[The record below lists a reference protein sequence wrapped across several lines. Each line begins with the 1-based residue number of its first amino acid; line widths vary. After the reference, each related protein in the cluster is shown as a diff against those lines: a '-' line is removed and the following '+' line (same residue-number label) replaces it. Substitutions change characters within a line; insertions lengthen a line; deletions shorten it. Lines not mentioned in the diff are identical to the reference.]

1 MYSRTSSSEGVYCS
15 LRFCDVQPADSLKRK
30 IMKRRDFLKSA
41 SSIAAGV
48 GFANSAAVG
57 LATPQSDQACKA
69 ASFPKVD
76 KLTAHVTEFVVSTQ
90 LSEIPGETIELGK
103 KSILDGL
110 GLALSGSKAETAG
123 LIQQYVSSLGC
134 GTGGA
139 TVLGSATKY
148 PARFAALVNGIGIHV
163 DDYDDTQLAA
173 AKDRVYGLLVHP
185 TVCVM
190 PAALATAEVSGKSG
204 RELLTAYQV
213 GVEVEC
219 KVAEAISPRHYEDGF
234 HSTGT
239 CGVFGGTS
247 ACARLKGLDM
257 VHTARAFAIAASQA
271 AGLRE
276 NFGTMMKPFQAGHA
290 TESGVVAADLA
301 ALGWTGAEQIL
312 EAQRGF
318 FHAYGGT
325 YDPAVIMDRLGR
337 PWTFQDPGVSIKPF
351 PSGSLTHPGMTEL
364 ERLIRTNSIRAAD
377 VAQVEVGTNH
387 NMLNTLIHHRP
398 TTGLQAKFSM
408 EFCMAILLL
417 DGKADQTKFTDSV
430 VNRADVQGMIGRVR
444 FYTDPEAEKA
454 GYDKMTTILKIT
466 LKDGRVISGRADF
479 GKGSPTNPM
488 SYDEVADKFLG
499 CAAFA
504 EWPTAKAKQVI
515 GIVRMLEDL
524 PDVRTLT
531 ALLSK

>member
-1 MYSRTSSSEGVYCS
+1 
-15 LRFCDVQPADSLKRK
+15 
-30 IMKRRDFLKSA
+30 MKRREFFVRA
-41 SSIAAGV
+41 TGVAAGL
-48 GFANSAAVG
+48 GLSSAGASAFRAPQDEKCKEAN
-57 LATPQSDQACKA
+57 
-69 ASFPKVD
+69 FPKVV
-76 KLTAHVTEFVVSTQ
+76 KLTSQVAEFVVNTQ
-90 LSEIPGETIELGK
+90 LSEIPGGTLELGR

-110 GLALSGSKAETAG
+110 GLALSGSKAETAA
-123 LIQQYVSSLGC
+123 LIQQYTKSLGC
-134 GTGGA
+134 GAGGA
-139 TVLGSATKY
+139 AVLGSSEKL
-148 PARFAALVNGIGIHV
+148 PARFAALANGIAIHV
-163 DDYDDTQLAA
+163 DDFDDTQLAA

-185 TVCVM
+185 TVCVL
-190 PAALATAEVSGKSG
+190 PAALATAEVAGRSGKD
-204 RELLTAYQV
+204 LLLAYQV

-219 KVAEAISPRHYEDGF
+219 KIAEAISPRHYEDGF

-239 CGVFGGTS
+239 CGVFGSTT
-247 ACARLKGLDM
+247 ACARLKGLDLI
-257 VHTARAFAIAASQA
+257 HTARAFAIAASQA

-301 ALGWTGAEQIL
+301 AIGWTGAEQIL
-312 EAQRGF
+312 EAERGF

-325 YDPAVIMDRLGR
+325 YDPSAIADRLGK
-337 PWTFQDPGVSIKPF
+337 PWTFQNPGVSIKPF

-364 ERLIRTNSIRAAD
+364 LRLIRRNSINAAD
-377 VAQVEVGTNH
+377 VEQVEVGTNH

-417 DGKADQTKFTDSV
+417 EGKADQTDFTDAV
-430 VNRADVQGMIGRVR
+430 ANRRDVQEMISRVR
-444 FYTDPEAEKA
+444 FYTAPEAEKA

-466 LKDGRVISGRADF
+466 LKDGRIISGRADF

-488 SYDEVADKFLG
+488 SYDEVAEKFLG

-504 EWPTAKAKQVI
+504 EWPVSKANQVI
-515 GIVRMLEDL
+515 EMVRKLEDVS
-524 PDVRTLT
+524 DIRTLT

>member
-1 MYSRTSSSEGVYCS
+1 M
-15 LRFCDVQPADSLKRK
+15 Q
-30 IMKRRDFLKSA
+30 RREFLKTATGVAATLRLSGSGASA
-41 SSIAAGV
+41 SPEV
-48 GFANSAAVG
+48 DQPCKQ
-57 LATPQSDQACKA
+57 AT
-69 ASFPKVD
+69 FPKMEN
-76 KLTAHVTEFVVSTQ
+76 LTARVAEFVVKTQ
-90 LSEIPGETIELGK
+90 LSDIPSETIELGK

-123 LIQQYVSSLGC
+123 LVQQYVKSLGC
-134 GTGGA
+134 GPGGA
-139 TVLGSATKY
+139 SVLGFGVKM
-148 PARFAALVNGIGIHV
+148 PARFAALANGISIHV
-163 DDYDDTQLAA
+163 DDYDDTQLAS

-185 TVCVM
+185 TVCVL
-190 PAALATAEVSGKSG
+190 PAALATAEVASLSG
-204 RELLTAYQV
+204 RELLVAYQV

-219 KVAEAISPRHYEDGF
+219 KIAEAISPRHYQDGF

-247 ACARLKGLDM
+247 ACARLKRLNAI
-257 VHTARAFAIAASQA
+257 HTAQAFAIAASQA

-290 TESGVVAADLA
+290 TESGVVAADFA

-312 EAQRGF
+312 EAERGF

-325 YDPAVIMDRLGR
+325 YDSSVIAERLGK
-337 PWTFQDPGVSIKPF
+337 PWTLQDPGVSIKPF

-364 ERLIRTNSIRAAD
+364 LRLIRTNSIRAAD

-398 TTGLQAKFSM
+398 TNGLQAKFSM

-417 DGKADQTKFTDSV
+417 DGKADQTKFTDTV
-430 VNRADVQGMIGRVR
+430 ANRPDVQDMIGRVR

-454 GYDKMTTILKIT
+454 GFDKMTTILRIT
-466 LKDGRVISGRADF
+466 MKDGRVISGRADF
-479 GKGSPTNPM
+479 GKGSPANPM
-488 SYDEVADKFLG
+488 SYDEVAEKFLG

-504 EWPTAKAKQVI
+504 EWPTSKANQVI
-515 GIVRMLEDL
+515 EVVRKLEDL
-524 PDVRTLT
+524 SDVRTMT
-531 ALLSK
+531 ALCSK

>member
-1 MYSRTSSSEGVYCS
+1 
-15 LRFCDVQPADSLKRK
+15 
-30 IMKRRDFLKSA
+30 MKRRDFLKCA
-41 SSIAAGV
+41 SGVAASIGLSIPEA
-48 GFANSAAVG
+48 AAVNS
-57 LATPQSDQACKA
+57 PQGDQKCKE
-69 ASFPKVD
+69 ASFPRVD
-76 KLTAHVTEFVVSTQ
+76 KLTGQVAEFVVKTQ
-90 LSEIPGETIELGK
+90 LSEIPRETIELGK

-123 LIQQYVSSLGC
+123 LIQQYIKSLGC
-134 GTGGA
+134 GSGGA
-139 TVLGSATKY
+139 AMLGSAAKL
-148 PARFAALVNGIGIHV
+148 PARFAALANGIAIHV
-163 DDYDDTQLAA
+163 DDFDDTQLAS

-185 TVCVM
+185 TVCVL
-190 PAALATAEVSGKSG
+190 PATLATAEVSGRGGKD
-204 RELLTAYQV
+204 LLLAYQL

-219 KVAEAISPRHYEDGF
+219 KIAEAISPRHYEDGF

-239 CGVFGGTS
+239 CGVFGATS
-247 ACARLKGLDM
+247 ACARLKGLD
-257 VHTARAFAIAASQA
+257 VIHTARAFAIAASQA

-276 NFGTMMKPFQAGHA
+276 NFGTMMKAFQAGHA

-312 EAQRGF
+312 EAERGF

-325 YDPAVIMDRLGR
+325 YDPSAIVNRLGK

-364 ERLIRTNSIRAAD
+364 LRLIRTNSIRPTD

-417 DGKADQTKFTDSV
+417 DGKADQTKFTDAV
-430 VNRADVQGMIGRVR
+430 ANRPDVQEMMSRVR

-466 LKDGRVISGRADF
+466 LKNGRIISGRADF
-479 GKGSPTNPM
+479 GKGSPANPM
-488 SYDEVADKFLG
+488 SYDEVAEKFQG

-504 EWPTAKAKQVI
+504 EWPISKANQVI
-515 GIVRMLEDL
+515 EMVRKLEDVS
-524 PDVRTLT
+524 DVRTLT
-531 ALLSK
+531 ALLSR